1 MIANN
6 RKMNDLKNDIA
17 YLMEREHYIS
27 DMFSG
32 NVEGGFIRG
41 DEMIEEFIKAG
52 KCPEVRDM
60 IKHLTKEE
68 VMDNAYLRDIK
79 VPKEE
84 NKNISIGRKRAI
96 PANTVMLYKE
106 KTRNLDTFMP
116 IDSYFICDR
125 PLRFPAIIEGN
136 TKSCWMTVEPSEI
149 ESFKDF
155 ISEAKGNVCICGCGL
170 GYVAYMLSIKEDVES
185 VTVVEINPDV
195 IEMFE
200 THILPQFKNKDKI
213 RVVKADALEYLQN
226 TNLSSFDYVNVDIW
240 RDTLDMLPLYLPCLV
255 IESAYPSVNFSY
267 WLEPTLKDL
276 FRKCL
281 LEQFSGYQDNR
292 SNLFEFANVI
302 AKDILDNTDINTKQD
317 LKNLIRLDD
326 MREILRMWFLTHP
339 QLSAEYRVDSEQK
352 MQGMLSFL
360 NKVVGNEATNDPGI
374 KMLNKLIG
382 RELL

>member
-1 MIANN
+1 MITNN

-106 KTRNLDTFMP
+106 KTRDLDTFMP

-200 THILPQFKNKDKI
+200 THILPQFKNKGKI

>member
-106 KTRNLDTFMP
+106 KTRDLDTFMP

-200 THILPQFKNKDKI
+200 THILPQFKNKGKI

-326 MREILRMWFLTHP
+326 MRELLRMWFLTHP

>member
-60 IKHLTKEE
+60 VKHLTKEE

-106 KTRNLDTFMP
+106 KTRDLDTFMP

>member
-60 IKHLTKEE
+60 VKHLTKEE

>member
-17 YLMEREHYIS
+17 YNMERESYIS

-41 DEMIEEFIKAG
+41 EEMIEDFIKAG

-60 IKHLTKEE
+60 IAHLTKEE
-68 VMDNAYLRDIK
+68 IMDNAYLRDIK

-84 NKNISIGRKRAI
+84 IANISIGRKRAI

-106 KTRNLDTFMP
+106 KTRDLDTFMP

-125 PLRFPAIIEGN
+125 PLRFPAIVEGA

-170 GYVAYMLSIKEDVES
+170 GYVAYMLSIKDDVES

-213 RVVKADALEYLQN
+213 RVVKADALDYLQN

-240 RDTLDMLPLYLPCLV
+240 RDTLDMLPIYLPCLV
-255 IESAYPSVNFSY
+255 IEQAYPSVNFSY

-281 LEQFSGYQDNR
+281 LEQFSGFENKR
-292 SNLFEFANVI
+292 SYLFSFANVI
-302 AKDILDNTDINTKQD
+302 AKDILDNTDIFTKED

-326 MREILRMWFLTHP
+326 MRELLRMWFLTHP
-339 QLSAEYRVDSEQK
+339 QVFAEYRADSEQK
-352 MQGMLSFL
+352 MQEMLSFL
-360 NKVVGNEATNDPGI
+360 NQVAGSEATNNPGI

>member
-292 SNLFEFANVI
+292 SNIFEFANVI